1 MKDEIIR
8 VNDKLI
14 FIGRSYN
21 IAKIFNYEE
30 IFKDKELIVEQI
42 LPCPCEKGENDKIKF
57 RGIEGYYRSVFFK
70 KEETE

>member
-21 IAKIFNYEE
+21 IAKIFNYAE
-30 IFKDKELIVEQI
+30 IFKDKELIVENV
-42 LPCPCEKGENDKIKF
+42 LPCPCEKRRK
-57 RGIEGYYRSVFFK
+57 
-70 KEETE
+70 